1 MYKSSVARSDIHN
14 SGTSFSSLPTALSLL
29 PCPTAAPWGTAL
41 PGRWEDTTL
50 SQWPQSP
57 RLLLRMPTAWV
68 ASVCPV
74 PSKLAPGSWTTV
86 VRRPTVS
93 LLSASQR
100 VTSKLLA
107 ALALER
113 WPVSPI
119 PAQLPA
125 AGHSPLSPAAV
136 GPWPAPRLHAN
147 QREELPLSVSQPA
160 VSPGHTSGPVCPA
173 AEEIAKCRSQW
184 GNQDSTTCQ
193 LCLQDLPA
201 CCLSLNSSSLLTP
214 ILTAWLLATSPK

>member
-74 PSKLAPGSWTTV
+74 PSRLAPGSWTTV

-136 GPWPAPRLHAN
+136 GPWLAPRPHAN